1 MFDDN
6 KWQINAEAAK
16 WIEDNFDILQ
26 KSQMFGGKPNDGN
39 VYGYSCWNGK
49 EGILSIRNPKNEAQ
63 SYKVTYD
70 RLIGV
75 GEDLGTVYGKV
86 VVGDQRHQTDEPLT
100 YGKEVTYTLNPKEVL
115 ILQFGEKDETPAKIL
130 SVEGNG
136 KEAEVEF
143 DETIRTPEAGMFKVD
158 GYEVTKAELKA
169 DRRTVKLT
177 LDKELKDA
185 RTVSVSVDGVKDT
198 VGNTSKVSA
207 QNDAFKDGII
217 TGVISDDL
225 KDGDVSTKAKYSVDG
240 HGGFT
245 VTGKIKTDSKDVVLA
260 EQKGAYKVGIDGEGY
275 LTFEFN
281 NMKITSKYDQKTVD
295 KANDSYTSE
304 TKGIAADGKEHQF
317 SAVKEINGMIKLYLD
332 GKVVASTYSEDKA
345 NPEIAKG
352 ETIFAQGLTK
362 DEVSYITVLD
372 RSLAYDEVKDLIDTE
387 DNVVL
392 AKNNPKVK
400 VTAYDATVNTAV
412 AEKPDRPFSMVN
424 DGVKSTA
431 NYLELTDTSDSQ
443 NHSRYVQFDLGDE
456 YDLTKI
462 HMTRYWDGSRKY
474 GPTVIQLSTDE
485 NFAADKT
492 TTVYNSDKDN
502 VHKQGAGKDEF
513 YVETAAGKEMWNAEN
528 SEPVTARYIRVYVN
542 GRENNQ
548 GTSDH
553 IVEFEAYG
561 AKDGGAII
569 RPDRPE
575 EPEKPVLTGVT
586 ASVEKAELKVG
597 ETTKA
602 TATIMPEGAEG
613 VELAWTSSDDKIATV
628 DKDGN
633 VKAVAEG
640 KATLTVTATQGSGD
654 SAVTKTATVDVTVIK
669 DGGTDPEPEKPV
681 LTGVKASVEKAELKV
696 GETTKATA
704 TIMPEGAEG
713 VELAWTSSDDKIAT
727 VDKDGNVKAVAE
739 GKATLTVTATQGSG
753 DSAVT
758 KTATVDVTV
767 IKDGGTDPEPEKP
780 VVLTGVKAS
789 VKKADLKV
797 GETTKAT
804 AKITPEK
811 TENVTFAWASSDKK
825 VATVDADGN
834 VKAVGKGTAKLTV
847 TATQGSGADAVK
859 VTDTVKVTV
868 TKDGGQTPQ
877 EDGKTPP
884 KTGDETAPFFPFV
897 LALAAGA
904 VVMITRK
911 KNG

>member
-1 MFDDN
+1 
-6 KWQINAEAAK
+6 
-16 WIEDNFDILQ
+16 
-26 KSQMFGGKPNDGN
+26 
-39 VYGYSCWNGK
+39 
-49 EGILSIRNPKNEAQ
+49 
-63 SYKVTYD
+63 
-70 RLIGV
+70 
-75 GEDLGTVYGKV
+75 
-86 VVGDQRHQTDEPLT
+86 
-100 YGKEVTYTLNPKEVL
+100 
-115 ILQFGEKDETPAKIL
+115 
-130 SVEGNG
+130 
-136 KEAEVEF
+136 
-143 DETIRTPEAGMFKVD
+143 
-158 GYEVTKAELKA
+158 
-169 DRRTVKLT
+169 
-177 LDKELKDA
+177 
-185 RTVSVSVDGVKDT
+185 
-198 VGNTSKVSA
+198 
-207 QNDAFKDGII
+207 
-217 TGVISDDL
+217 
-225 KDGDVSTKAKYSVDG
+225 
-240 HGGFT
+240 
-245 VTGKIKTDSKDVVLA
+245 
-260 EQKGAYKVGIDGEGY
+260 
-275 LTFEFN
+275 
-281 NMKITSKYDQKTVD
+281 
-295 KANDSYTSE
+295 
-304 TKGIAADGKEHQF
+304 
-317 SAVKEINGMIKLYLD
+317 
-332 GKVVASTYSEDKA
+332 
-345 NPEIAKG
+345 
-352 ETIFAQGLTK
+352 
-362 DEVSYITVLD
+362 
-372 RSLAYDEVKDLIDTE
+372 
-387 DNVVL
+387 
-392 AKNNPKVK
+392 
-400 VTAYDATVNTAV
+400 
-412 AEKPDRPFSMVN
+412 
-424 DGVKSTA
+424 
-431 NYLELTDTSDSQ
+431 
-443 NHSRYVQFDLGDE
+443 
-456 YDLTKI
+456 
-462 HMTRYWDGSRKY
+462 
-474 GPTVIQLSTDE
+474 
-485 NFAADKT
+485 
-492 TTVYNSDKDN
+492 
-502 VHKQGAGKDEF
+502 
-513 YVETAAGKEMWNAEN
+513 MWNAEN

-640 KATLTVTATQGSGD
+640 TATLTVTATQGSGD
-654 SAVTKTATVDVTVIK
+654 
-669 DGGTDPEPEKPV
+669 G
-681 LTGVKASVEKAELKV
+681 
-696 GETTKATA
+696 
-704 TIMPEGAEG
+704 
-713 VELAWTSSDDKIAT
+713 
-727 VDKDGNVKAVAE
+727 
-739 GKATLTVTATQGSG
+739 
-753 DSAVT
+753 AVT

-811 TENVTFAWASSDKK
+811 AENVTFAWASSDKK

-884 KTGDETAPFFPFV
+884 KTGDETAPLFPFV

>member
-1 MFDDN
+1 M
-6 KWQINAEAAK
+6 
-16 WIEDNFDILQ
+16 
-26 KSQMFGGKPNDGN
+26 
-39 VYGYSCWNGK
+39 
-49 EGILSIRNPKNEAQ
+49 
-63 SYKVTYD
+63 
-70 RLIGV
+70 
-75 GEDLGTVYGKV
+75 
-86 VVGDQRHQTDEPLT
+86 
-100 YGKEVTYTLNPKEVL
+100 TYTLNPKEVL

-225 KDGDVSTKAKYSVDG
+225 KDGAVSTKAKYSVDG

-400 VTAYDATVNTAV
+400 VTAYDVTDKAAV
-412 AEKPDRPFSMVN
+412 AEKPDRPFNMVN

-456 YDLTKI
+456 YDLMKI

-640 KATLTVTATQGSGD
+640 TATLTVTATQGSGD
-654 SAVTKTATVDVTVIK
+654 GAVTKTATVDVTVIK

-739 GKATLTVTATQGSG
+739 GTATLTVTATQGSG
-753 DSAVT
+753 DGAVT

-811 TENVTFAWASSDKK
+811 AENVTFAWASSDKK